1 MKEERQRR
9 KRKGQEK
16 GPDPGAGWRRGPH
29 GDHRGPQGA
38 NGTHSE
44 PPGEEMPSPAPTQ
57 SERQDFCQPGV
68 PHGDLWSAVTGA
80 PVARTQAKMHLALY
94 RQPHGAQGPFGE
106 ALDTTWRLG
115 HYDTLHLLCLRAA
128 GSSPSPSAQTHQSWD
143 SNSTLPDLV

>member
-1 MKEERQRR
+1 MSVLLVFISEIYGNYGLFILTRAELIAFPMCAILL
-9 KRKGQEK
+9 GF
-16 GPDPGAGWRRGPH
+16 PG
-29 GDHRGPQGA
+29 
-38 NGTHSE
+38 HSE
-44 PPGEEMPSPAPTQ
+44 PPGEDMPSPAPTQ